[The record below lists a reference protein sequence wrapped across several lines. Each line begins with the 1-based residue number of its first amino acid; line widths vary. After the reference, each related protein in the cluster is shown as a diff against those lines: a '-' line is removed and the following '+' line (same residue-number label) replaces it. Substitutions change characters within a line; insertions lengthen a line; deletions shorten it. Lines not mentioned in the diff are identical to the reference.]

1 MNSISIGESQLAP
14 IEILFIHKMQIK
26 SNCPVKTWQRKYLQ
40 PSVPSQTKLMKKY
53 RLSTPILAELW
64 KQAKPY
70 SNKAI
75 PNKEKGKLD
84 DR

>member
-1 MNSISIGESQLAP
+1 
-14 IEILFIHKMQIK
+14 
-26 SNCPVKTWQRKYLQ
+26 
-40 PSVPSQTKLMKKY
+40 MKKY
-53 RLSTPILAELW
+53 RMSTPILAELW

-75 PNKEKGKLD
+75 PNKEKGKKKKEKGKLD

>member
-1 MNSISIGESQLAP
+1 M
-14 IEILFIHKMQIK
+14 
-26 SNCPVKTWQRKYLQ
+26 
-40 PSVPSQTKLMKKY
+40 
-53 RLSTPILAELW
+53 STPILAELW

-75 PNKEKGKLD
+75 PNKEKGKKKKKEKGKLD